1 MTKNPTMKILSDF
14 NLTVDADEVN
24 KHLEK
29 IKECLLPSGDKE
41 LLKKIFGL
49 IDLTTLSE
57 RDNIENVSQM
67 CEKVNLLGD
76 SYPSMPGV
84 AAICVYPEMV
94 SVVKEK
100 LENPL
105 VSIASVGG
113 GFPASQTFTNI
124 KVMEI
129 EQAIEHGAEEIDIVL
144 PVGKFLMDDLE
155 YVEYEIQVIKQR
167 MGSVHLKV
175 ILETGSLKDY
185 SLIRKASFLTIGAG
199 ADFIKTSTGK
209 ISPGATPEAMIVM
222 CGAIRDYYN
231 RTGKKI
237 GIKPAGGIS
246 DAPTAVL
253 YYTIVKEILGEDWL
267 NCERFRIG
275 ASGLANHL
283 LAHIFDKGPDFG
295 YF

>member
-1 MTKNPTMKILSDF
+1 MKILSDF
-14 NLTVDADEVN
+14 NLTVDANEVK

-29 IKECLLPSGDKE
+29 INERIPAPGDKE

-49 IDLTTLSE
+49 IDLTSLSE

-67 CEKVNLLGD
+67 CEKVNQLAE
-76 SYPSMPGV
+76 SYPTMPAV
-84 AAICVYPEMV
+84 AAICVYPELV
-94 SVVKEK
+94 GVVKEK

-105 VSIASVGG
+105 VNIASVGG

-129 EQAIEHGAEEIDIVL
+129 EQAIEQGAEEIDIVF
-144 PVGKFLMDDLE
+144 PVGKFLMEDLE

-185 SLIRKASFLTIGAG
+185 SLIRKASMLAIGAG

-209 ISPGATPEAMIVM
+209 VSPGATPEAMIVM
-222 CGAIRDYYN
+222 CEAIKDYYN
-231 RTGKKI
+231 RTGRKI

-246 DAPTAVL
+246 DAPTAIL
-253 YYTIVKEILGEDWL
+253 FYSIVKEILGEEWL
-267 NCERFRIG
+267 NSERFRIG

-283 LAHIFDKGPDFG
+283 LANIFDKTHDFG